1 MAGLKGYQSSVHLFV
16 TNKAANKNLKSF
28 SNIRKKISFLI
39 GIKRTFIFLS
49 FAQENTLF
57 SNHFKLS
64 NNKYFESFE
73 AKLRRYTILLA

>member
-1 MAGLKGYQSSVHLFV
+1 
-16 TNKAANKNLKSF
+16 
-28 SNIRKKISFLI
+28 
-39 GIKRTFIFLS
+39 LS